1 MRDSE
6 KLSCRIVS
14 KDFSVNENSEDQG
27 PDPIDVAVGHRIRVR
42 RKWLGISQST
52 LADHLGVSFQQVQ
65 KYERGAN
72 RVSASMLVKIAQK
85 LDTSVGELV
94 GETAAPLGDESLFEK
109 LAVPGAVQ
117 LLEAFAS
124 VQQPAMRTAIL
135 NLTRSLIEESSDER
149 TLGIRRAR

>member
-1 MRDSE
+1 MMSQPSRVVATSH
-6 KLSCRIVS
+6 
-14 KDFSVNENSEDQG
+14 ENDNT
-27 PDPIDVAVGHRIRVR
+27 PDPIDVAVGHSIRVR

-94 GETAAPLGDESLFEK
+94 GENGAPNGDESLNAK
-109 LAVPGAVQ
+109 LAIPGAVQ
-117 LLEAFAS
+117 LLEAFAGLLPQHRMA
-124 VQQPAMRTAIL
+124 VLT
-135 NLTRSLIEESSDER
+135 LTRSLNEPSEDDSS
-149 TLGIRRAR
+149 IKRAR

>member
-1 MRDSE
+1 MNQSIDD
-6 KLSCRIVS
+6 L
-14 KDFSVNENSEDQG
+14 G

-85 LDTSVGELV
+85 LDTSVAELV
-94 GETAAPLGDESLFEK
+94 GENASPQGDESLFEK
-109 LAVPGAVQ
+109 LAIPGAVQ
-117 LLEAFAS
+117 LLDAFAS
-124 VQQPAMRTAIL
+124 VQQPALRTAIL
-135 NLTRSLIEESSDER
+135 NLTRSLIEESDDR
-149 TLGIRRAR
+149 ANPVKRAR

>member
-1 MRDSE
+1 
-6 KLSCRIVS
+6 
-14 KDFSVNENSEDQG
+14 VNQSIDDQG

-52 LADHLGVSFQQVQ
+52 LAEHLGVSFQQVQ

-85 LDTSVGELV
+85 LDTSVAELV
-94 GETAAPLGDESLFEK
+94 GETASAQGDESLFEK
-109 LAVPGAVQ
+109 LAIPGAVQ

-124 VQQPAMRTAIL
+124 VQQPALRTAIL
-135 NLTRSLIEESSDER
+135 NLTRSLIEESDDR
-149 TLGIRRAR
+149 TNTVKRAR

>member
-1 MRDSE
+1 MCE
-6 KLSCRIVS
+6 KAPSAQQVAWT
-14 KDFSVNENSEDQG
+14 KDTPVNDMIEDLG
-27 PDPIDVAVGHRIRVR
+27 PDPIDIAVGHRIRVR

-72 RVSASMLVKIAQK
+72 RVSASMLVRIGQK
-85 LDTSVGELV
+85 LETSVGELV
-94 GETAAPLGDESLFEK
+94 GEAAEQIGDPSLFEK

-124 VQQPAMRTAIL
+124 VRQPGLRTAIL
-135 NLTRSLIEESSDER
+135 NLTRALIEEADEQPA
-149 TLGIRRAR
+149 RRAR

>member
-1 MRDSE
+1 MG
-6 KLSCRIVS
+6 
-14 KDFSVNENSEDQG
+14 ENLDDVG

-65 KYERGAN
+65 NTERGAN
-72 RVSASMLVKIAQK
+72 RTSAAMLVRLAAK
-85 LDTSVGELV
+85 LETTVGELV
-94 GETAAPLGDESLFEK
+94 GENDRPTGDESLFEK

-124 VQQPAMRTAIL
+124 VQQPSLRTAIL
-135 NLTRSLIEESSDER
+135 NLTRSLIEETEEPAQK
-149 TLGIRRAR
+149 RAR

>member
-1 MRDSE
+1 M
-6 KLSCRIVS
+6 
-14 KDFSVNENSEDQG
+14 NENSEDQG

-52 LADHLGVSFQQVQ
+52 LAEHLGVSFQQVQ

-72 RVSASMLVKIAQK
+72 RVSASMLVRIAQK
-85 LDTSVGELV
+85 LDTTVGELV
-94 GETAAPLGDESLFEK
+94 GETPSPTSDESLFEK

-124 VQQPAMRTAIL
+124 VQQPTMRTAIL
-135 NLTRSLIEESSDER
+135 NLTRSLIEESEER
-149 TLGIRRAR
+149 PATVRRAR

>member
-1 MRDSE
+1 MFVSE
-6 KLSCRIVS
+6 R
-14 KDFSVNENSEDQG
+14 FEDLG
-27 PDPIDVAVGHRIRVR
+27 PDPIDIAVGHRIRVR

-72 RVSASMLVKIAQK
+72 RVSASMLVRIAQK
-85 LDTSVGELV
+85 LETSVGELV
-94 GETAAPLGDESLFEK
+94 GESSEPIADASLFEK

-124 VQQPAMRTAIL
+124 VQQPGLRTAIL
-135 NLTRSLIEESSDER
+135 NLTRSLIEDAEEQPA
-149 TLGIRRAR
+149 RRAR